1 MFLTVLHLCEMRLV
15 FLVMLYRFLG
25 PALPP
30 LVRDEV
36 AQLEPKLMPARGRPR
51 PKVFDERGN

>member
-1 MFLTVLHLCEMRLV
+1 MRLV

-36 AQLEPKLMPARGRPR
+36 AQLEPKPMPARGRPR